1 MKHPSIILKSLLVI
15 SLFAAM
21 SFVVVKKNNHRTVV
35 FEATYTTTKEVL
47 EPAPMLKQKITG
59 LGRSTELDLSKFV
72 AVSTQNTGTPPPFK
86 LSGTSTFYADNGDV
100 FDATFTGTSTP
111 NADGTMTVEITSTI
125 TGGTGKF
132 EHSSGTVVGKTIV
145 DPKKPTA
152 SIHCKGNITVVK

>member
-1 MKHPSIILKSLLVI
+1 MKRFSIILHSFLFI
-15 SLFAAM
+15 SLFATM
-21 SFVVVKKNNHRTVV
+21 SFMVAKASKQRTVA
-35 FEATYTTTKEVL
+35 FEANYTTTKEVL
-47 EPAPMLKQKITG
+47 DPAPMLKQRITG
-59 LGRSTELDLSKFV
+59 VGKSTELDISKFV